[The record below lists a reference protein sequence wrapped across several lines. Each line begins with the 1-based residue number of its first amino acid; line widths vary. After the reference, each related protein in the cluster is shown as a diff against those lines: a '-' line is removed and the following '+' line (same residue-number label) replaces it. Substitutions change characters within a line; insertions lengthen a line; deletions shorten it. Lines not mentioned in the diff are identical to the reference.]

1 MEHTADMPVIDRSEF
16 NESIIDSQIVEEL
29 GELLTDPSKVF
40 NLLQYEKIQQ
50 YFVNTPLERI
60 VIHLVMLVI
69 SFCGIRAQS
78 TKILYCTKM
87 LIWKVKAMIEKIV
100 QKRTHNGKT
109 DIDEII
115 KNKMSEYSKSI
126 ETMIAHYN
134 NKCAQSEDALSF
146 SGLNNFIESIKN
158 EFNIKIAEMERRYD
172 ELRRRCE
179 TLANHNMNNII
190 LSQNSGEYQQQQT
203 YVFDETSIVQYSR
216 D

>member
-1 MEHTADMPVIDRSEF
+1 MEHTTDMPVIDGVELNDSV
-16 NESIIDSQIVEEL
+16 IDSQIVEEL

-40 NLLQYEKIQQ
+40 NLLQYDKIQQ
-50 YFVNTPLERI
+50 YFVNTPLERV
-60 VIHLVMLVI
+60 VIHFVMLVI

-78 TKILYCTKM
+78 TKILYCVKM
-87 LIWKVKAMIEKIV
+87 FFWKIKAMIEKVV
-100 QKRTHNGKT
+100 QRYRHSEKT

-115 KNKMSEYSKSI
+115 KSKMSEYSKSI

-146 SGLNNFIESIKN
+146 SGLSNFIESLKN

-172 ELRRRCE
+172 ELRWRCE

-190 LSQNSGEYQQQQT
+190 LSQDSGESQQQRT
-203 YVFDETSIVQYSR
+203 YVFDEASIVQYSR